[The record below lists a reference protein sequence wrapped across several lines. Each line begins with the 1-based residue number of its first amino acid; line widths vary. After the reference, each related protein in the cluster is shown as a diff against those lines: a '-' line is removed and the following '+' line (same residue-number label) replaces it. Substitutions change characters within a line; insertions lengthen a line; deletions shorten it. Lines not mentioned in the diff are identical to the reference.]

1 VLSEKENNNFFKTNW
16 KILPKYF
23 YRQISLLLR
32 FKYLKMSYELTGK
45 LVVKYDTV
53 QKSATF
59 KTREF
64 AVEKTDDVGGRTITN
79 FVKFQS
85 VQDKTSIIDKV
96 NVGDEIKVYFNI
108 KGTKWEKDGK
118 TSYFTNLDAWR
129 IEPLSAQTTT
139 DNSGTDTEYLEP
151 LDTFSATSPDAID
164 DLPF

>member
-1 VLSEKENNNFFKTNW
+1 
-16 KILPKYF
+16 
-23 YRQISLLLR
+23 
-32 FKYLKMSYELTGK
+32 MSYELTGK
-45 LVVKYDTV
+45 LVVKYDTM

-64 AVEKTDDVGGRTITN
+64 AVEKTDDIGGRTITN
-79 FVKFQS
+79 YVKFQS

-129 IEPLSAQTTT
+129 IEPMSQTSAGP
-139 DNSGTDTEYLEP
+139 DNTGTDTEYMEP
-151 LDTFSATSPDAID
+151 LDTFSASSSDAID